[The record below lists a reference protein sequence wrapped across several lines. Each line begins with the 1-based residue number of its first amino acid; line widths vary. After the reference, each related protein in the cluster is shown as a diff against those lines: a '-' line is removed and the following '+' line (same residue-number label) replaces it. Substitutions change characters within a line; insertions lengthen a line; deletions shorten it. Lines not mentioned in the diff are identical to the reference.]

1 MQERIIELSKEI
13 EKDYEGKDSKEV
25 KLVADL
31 LPSIEGKNVIV
42 INDIVDTEKTLN
54 YLIPYLKRWN
64 LAV

>member
-42 INDIVDTEKTLN
+42 IKDIVDTK
-54 YLIPYLKRWN
+54 KH
-64 LAV
+64 